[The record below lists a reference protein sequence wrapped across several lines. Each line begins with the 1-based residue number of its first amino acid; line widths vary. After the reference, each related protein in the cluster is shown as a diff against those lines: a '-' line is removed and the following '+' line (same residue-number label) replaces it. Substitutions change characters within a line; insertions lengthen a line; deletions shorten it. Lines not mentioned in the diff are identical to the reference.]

1 MVRVKLQRYC
11 NYGFQTVE
19 DLQAVAQRV
28 FPSCAVHA
36 YRLLSPSCAVHAYRR
51 LSPSCAVR
59 AYRRLSPSCAVHA
72 FRRLSPSCAVH
83 AYRRLS
89 PSCAVRAYR
98 LLSPSCA
105 VRAFRRL
112 SPSCAVHAYRRLSPS
127 RAAQSLVPVACVC
140 LPCQL
145 PVAKIICFIAFM
157 SASFLIIRLTNRGKA
172 WDIKL
177 KGQNIPYIIRNT
189 SLRIKMSR
197 LTEFN
202 KYFKIGYTFR

>member
-36 YRLLSPSCAVHAYRR
+36 YRL
-51 LSPSCAVR
+51 
-59 AYRRLSPSCAVHA
+59 
-72 FRRLSPSCAVH
+72 
-83 AYRRLS
+83 
-89 PSCAVRAYR
+89 
-98 LLSPSCA
+98 
-105 VRAFRRL
+105 L